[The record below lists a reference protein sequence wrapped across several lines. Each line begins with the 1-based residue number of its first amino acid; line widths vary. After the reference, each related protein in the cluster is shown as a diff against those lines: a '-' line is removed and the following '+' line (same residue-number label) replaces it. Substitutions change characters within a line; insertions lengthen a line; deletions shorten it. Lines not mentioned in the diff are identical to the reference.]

1 MLFNFLFH
9 CGECYLFIAREV
21 LQVKSFIKL
30 QQWCGAF
37 LDDNE
42 GSTEHFD
49 LDTTSEFYELEALIL
64 ENASHIDDSKMHGM
78 IEEKI
83 DKFIDDRNIILKMS
97 IFASLMFVLC
107 LIATYLIYKRLQH
120 PYEHPVILAR
130 RRSEMPS

>member
-1 MLFNFLFH
+1 MLL
-9 CGECYLFIAREV
+9 
-21 LQVKSFIKL
+21 KSYCKLL
-30 QQWCGAF
+30 QQWCGAI

-49 LDTTSEFYELEALIL
+49 ITSEFYELDNDALIL
-64 ENASHIDDSKMHGM
+64 ENASHIDESEMHGI

-83 DKFIDDRNIILKMS
+83 EKFSDNQNIFLKMS

-107 LIATYLIYKRLQH
+107 LIATYLIYKRLQQ